1 MTVDKVATRVK
12 VSVPLNSLEFSVYD
26 HYMSPTESETT
37 SRQGA
42 FFDLDKT
49 IIARSSV
56 LAFAT
61 PFARAGLM
69 SKKTLLKSVYSQ
81 LLFSTS
87 SADHDKTEKLR
98 AQLSEMVAGW
108 PIDEV
113 KEIVNETLHKL
124 IEPIIFEEALDLIED
139 HQDAGHEVVIVSSS
153 GEEVVRPIA
162 ALLGVKSVIATRMHS
177 EDGKYTGEIEYYAFG
192 QAKADAIIQF
202 ASENNIDLAKSFAY
216 SDSMTD
222 VPMLSCVGKA
232 HAVNPDKELRRLA
245 IEKGWK
251 VLTFKE
257 PISLQDRLESVP
269 KKSLVIAGAGV
280 AIMGILAVAQGVRKK
295 KVRTPTS

>member
-1 MTVDKVATRVK
+1 VDKVATRVK
-12 VSVPLNSLEFSVYD
+12 VSVPLKSLALSVYD
-26 HYMSPTESETT
+26 HYMSPSESNST

-69 SKKTLLKSVYSQ
+69 SKSTLLKSIYSQ
-81 LLFSTS
+81 LLFSLS
-87 SADHDKTEKLR
+87 SADADKTEKLR

-113 KEIVNETLHKL
+113 KDVVNETLHKL
-124 IEPIIFEEALDLIED
+124 IEPIIFEEALDLIEE
-139 HQDAGHEVVIVSSS
+139 HQSAGREVVIVSSS

-162 ALLGVKSVIATRMHS
+162 KLLGVTSVIATRMRI
-177 EDGKYTGEIEYYAFG
+177 EEGKYTGEIEYYAFG
-192 QAKADAIIQF
+192 QAKADAIIEF
-202 ASENNIDLAKSFAY
+202 AREHNIDLADSVAY

-222 VPMLSCVGKA
+222 VPMLSCVGRA
-232 HAVNPDKELRRLA
+232 YAVNPDKDLRRVA

-251 VLTFKE
+251 VLTFKQ
-257 PISLQDRLESVP
+257 PVSIQDRLDAVP

-280 AIMGILAVAQGVRKK
+280 AIVGLLALATGSRKK
-295 KVRTPTS
+295 KSRTTTA

>member
-1 MTVDKVATRVK
+1 MDKVATRVK
-12 VSVPLNSLEFSVYD
+12 VSVPLKSLALSVYY
-26 HYMSPTESETT
+26 HYMSPSESNST

-69 SKKTLLKSVYSQ
+69 SKSTLLKSIYSQ
-81 LLFSTS
+81 LLFSFS
-87 SADHDKTEKLR
+87 SADADKTERLR

-113 KEIVNETLHKL
+113 KEVVNETLHKL
-124 IEPIIFEEALDLIED
+124 IEPIIFEEALDLIEE
-139 HQDAGHEVVIVSSS
+139 HQSAGREVVIVSSS

-162 ALLGVKSVIATRMHS
+162 KLLGVTSVIATRMRI
-177 EDGKYTGEIEYYAFG
+177 EEGKYTGEIEYYAFG
-192 QAKADAIIQF
+192 QAKADAIIEF
-202 ASENNIDLAKSFAY
+202 AREHDIDLADSVAY

-222 VPMLSCVGKA
+222 VPMLSCVGRA
-232 HAVNPDKELRRLA
+232 YAVNPDKDLRRVA

-251 VLTFKE
+251 VLTFKQ
-257 PISLQDRLESVP
+257 PVSIQDRLDAVP

-280 AIMGILAVAQGVRKK
+280 AIVGLLALATGSRKK
-295 KVRTPTS
+295 KSRTTTA

>member
-1 MTVDKVATRVK
+1 
-12 VSVPLNSLEFSVYD
+12 
-26 HYMSPTESETT
+26 MSPSESNST

-69 SKKTLLKSVYSQ
+69 SKSTLLKSIYSQ
-81 LLFSTS
+81 LLFSLS
-87 SADHDKTEKLR
+87 SADADKTEKLR

-113 KEIVNETLHKL
+113 KDVVNETLHKL
-124 IEPIIFEEALDLIED
+124 IEPIIFEEALDLIEE
-139 HQDAGHEVVIVSSS
+139 HQSAGREVVIVSSS

-162 ALLGVKSVIATRMHS
+162 KLLGVTSVIATRMRI
-177 EDGKYTGEIEYYAFG
+177 EEGKYTGEIEYYAFG
-192 QAKADAIIQF
+192 QAKADAIIEF
-202 ASENNIDLAKSFAY
+202 AREHNIDLADSVAY

-222 VPMLSCVGKA
+222 VPMLSCVGRA
-232 HAVNPDKELRRLA
+232 YAVNPDKDLRRVA

-251 VLTFKE
+251 VLTFKQ
-257 PISLQDRLESVP
+257 PVSIQDRLDAVP

-280 AIMGILAVAQGVRKK
+280 AIVGLLALATGSRKK
-295 KVRTPTS
+295 KSRTTTA

>member
-1 MTVDKVATRVK
+1 MDKVATRVK
-12 VSVPLNSLEFSVYD
+12 VSVPLKSLALSVYD
-26 HYMSPTESETT
+26 HYMSPSESNST

-69 SKKTLLKSVYSQ
+69 SKSTLLKSIYSQ
-81 LLFSTS
+81 LLFSLS
-87 SADHDKTEKLR
+87 SADADKTEKLR

-113 KEIVNETLHKL
+113 KEVVNETLHKL
-124 IEPIIFEEALDLIED
+124 IEPIIFEEALDLIEE
-139 HQDAGHEVVIVSSS
+139 HQAAGREVVIVSSS

-162 ALLGVKSVIATRMHS
+162 KLLGVTSVIATRMRI
-177 EDGKYTGEIEYYAFG
+177 EEGKYTGEIEYYAFG
-192 QAKADAIIQF
+192 QAKADAIIEF
-202 ASENNIDLAKSFAY
+202 AREHNIDLADSVAY

-222 VPMLSCVGKA
+222 VPMLSCVGRA
-232 HAVNPDKELRRLA
+232 YAVNPDKDLRRVA

-251 VLTFKE
+251 VLIFKQ
-257 PISLQDRLESVP
+257 PVSIQDRLDAVP

-280 AIMGILAVAQGVRKK
+280 AIVGLLALATGSRKK
-295 KVRTPTS
+295 KSRTTTA

>member
-1 MTVDKVATRVK
+1 MDKVATRVK
-12 VSVPLNSLEFSVYD
+12 VSVPLKSLALSVYD
-26 HYMSPTESETT
+26 HYMSPSESNST

-69 SKKTLLKSVYSQ
+69 SKSTLLKSIYSQ
-81 LLFSTS
+81 LLFSLS
-87 SADHDKTEKLR
+87 SADADKTEKLR

-113 KEIVNETLHKL
+113 KEVVNETLHKL
-124 IEPIIFEEALDLIED
+124 IEPIIFEEALDLIEE
-139 HQDAGHEVVIVSSS
+139 HQAAGREVVIVSSS

-162 ALLGVKSVIATRMHS
+162 KLLGVTSVIATRMRI
-177 EDGKYTGEIEYYAFG
+177 EEGKYTGEIEYYAFG
-192 QAKADAIIQF
+192 QAKADAIIEF
-202 ASENNIDLAKSFAY
+202 AREHDIDLADSVAY

-222 VPMLSCVGKA
+222 VPMLSCVGRA
-232 HAVNPDKELRRLA
+232 YAVNPDKDLRRVA

-251 VLTFKE
+251 VLIFKQ
-257 PISLQDRLESVP
+257 PVSIQDRLDAVP

-280 AIMGILAVAQGVRKK
+280 AIVGLLALATGSRKK
-295 KVRTPTS
+295 KSRTTTA

>member
-1 MTVDKVATRVK
+1 MDKVTTRVK
-12 VSVPLNSLEFSVYD
+12 ASVPLKSWALSVYD
-26 HYMSPTESETT
+26 HYMSPNESAAT

-69 SKKTLLKSVYSQ
+69 SKSTLLKSIYSQ
-81 LLFSTS
+81 LLFSLS
-87 SADHDKTEKLR
+87 SADADKTEKLR

-113 KEIVNETLHKL
+113 KEVVNETLHKL
-124 IEPIIFEEALDLIED
+124 IEPIIFEEALDLIEE
-139 HQDAGHEVVIVSSS
+139 HQAAGREVVIVSSS

-162 ALLGVKSVIATRMHS
+162 ALLGVKSVIATRMRV

-192 QAKADAIIQF
+192 QAKADAIIEF
-202 ASENNIDLAKSFAY
+202 ARDHNIDLADSVAY

-222 VPMLSCVGKA
+222 VPMLSSVGRGY
-232 HAVNPDKELRRLA
+232 AVNPDKELRRVA

-251 VLTFKE
+251 VLTFKQ
-257 PISLQDRLESVP
+257 PISIQDRLDAVP

-280 AIMGILAVAQGVRKK
+280 AIVGLLALATGSRKK
-295 KVRTPTS
+295 KSRTTTA

>member
-1 MTVDKVATRVK
+1 MDKVATRVK
-12 VSVPLNSLEFSVYD
+12 VSVPLKSLALSVYD
-26 HYMSPTESETT
+26 HYMSPSESNST

-69 SKKTLLKSVYSQ
+69 SKSTLLKSIYSQ
-81 LLFSTS
+81 LLFSLS
-87 SADHDKTEKLR
+87 SADADKTEKLR

-113 KEIVNETLHKL
+113 KEVVNETLHKL
-124 IEPIIFEEALDLIED
+124 IEPIIFEEALDLIEE
-139 HQDAGHEVVIVSSS
+139 HQSAGREVVIVSSS

-162 ALLGVKSVIATRMHS
+162 KLLGVTSVIATRMRI
-177 EDGKYTGEIEYYAFG
+177 EEGKYTGEIEYYAFG
-192 QAKADAIIQF
+192 QAKADAIIEF
-202 ASENNIDLAKSFAY
+202 AREHNIDLADSVAY

-222 VPMLSCVGKA
+222 VPMLSCVGRA
-232 HAVNPDKELRRLA
+232 YAVNPDRDLRRVA

-251 VLTFKE
+251 VLIFKQ
-257 PISLQDRLESVP
+257 PVSIQDRLDAVP

-280 AIMGILAVAQGVRKK
+280 AIVGLLALATGSRKK
-295 KVRTPTS
+295 KSRTTTA

>member
-1 MTVDKVATRVK
+1 MDKVATRVK
-12 VSVPLNSLEFSVYD
+12 VSVPLKSLALSVYD
-26 HYMSPTESETT
+26 HYMSPSESNST

-69 SKKTLLKSVYSQ
+69 SKSTLLKSIYSQ
-81 LLFSTS
+81 LLFSLS
-87 SADHDKTEKLR
+87 SADADKTEKLR

-113 KEIVNETLHKL
+113 KEVVNETLHKL
-124 IEPIIFEEALDLIED
+124 IEPIIFEEALDLIEE
-139 HQDAGHEVVIVSSS
+139 HQAAGREVVIVSSS

-162 ALLGVKSVIATRMHS
+162 KLLGVTSVIATRMRI
-177 EDGKYTGEIEYYAFG
+177 EEGKYTGEIEYYAFG
-192 QAKADAIIQF
+192 QAKADAIIEF
-202 ASENNIDLAKSFAY
+202 AREHNIDLADSVAY

-222 VPMLSCVGKA
+222 VPMLSCVGRA
-232 HAVNPDKELRRLA
+232 YAVNPDKDLRRVA

-251 VLTFKE
+251 VLIFKQ
-257 PISLQDRLESVP
+257 PVSIQDRLDAVP

-280 AIMGILAVAQGVRKK
+280 AIVGLLALATGSRKK
-295 KVRTPTS
+295 KSRTTTAE

>member
-1 MTVDKVATRVK
+1 
-12 VSVPLNSLEFSVYD
+12 
-26 HYMSPTESETT
+26 
-37 SRQGA
+37 
-42 FFDLDKT
+42 
-49 IIARSSV
+49 
-56 LAFAT
+56 
-61 PFARAGLM
+61 M
-69 SKKTLLKSVYSQ
+69 SKKNLLKSVYSQ
-81 LLFSTS
+81 LLFSIS

-113 KEIVNETLHKL
+113 KEIVNDTLHKL

-202 ASENNIDLAKSFAY
+202 ASENNIDLEKSFAY

>member
-1 MTVDKVATRVK
+1 VDKVATRVK
-12 VSVPLNSLEFSVYD
+12 VSVPLKSLALSVYD
-26 HYMSPTESETT
+26 HYMSPSESNST

-69 SKKTLLKSVYSQ
+69 SKSTLLKSIYSQ
-81 LLFSTS
+81 LLFSLS
-87 SADHDKTEKLR
+87 SADADKTEKLR

-113 KEIVNETLHKL
+113 KEVVNETLHKL
-124 IEPIIFEEALDLIED
+124 IEPIIFEEALDLIEE
-139 HQDAGHEVVIVSSS
+139 HQSAGREVVIVSSS

-162 ALLGVKSVIATRMHS
+162 KLLGVTSVIATRMRI
-177 EDGKYTGEIEYYAFG
+177 EEGKYTGEIEYYAFG
-192 QAKADAIIQF
+192 QAKADAIIEF
-202 ASENNIDLAKSFAY
+202 AREHNIDLADSVAY

-222 VPMLSCVGKA
+222 VPMLSCVGRA
-232 HAVNPDKELRRLA
+232 YAVNPDKDLRRVA

-251 VLTFKE
+251 VLIFKQ
-257 PISLQDRLESVP
+257 PVSIQDRLDAVP

-280 AIMGILAVAQGVRKK
+280 AIVGLLALATGSRKK
-295 KVRTPTS
+295 KSRTTTA

>member
-1 MTVDKVATRVK
+1 MDKVATRVK
-12 VSVPLNSLEFSVYD
+12 VSVPLKSLALSVYD
-26 HYMSPTESETT
+26 HYMSPSESNST

-69 SKKTLLKSVYSQ
+69 SKSTLLKSIYSQ
-81 LLFSTS
+81 LLFSLS
-87 SADHDKTEKLR
+87 SADADKTEKLR

-113 KEIVNETLHKL
+113 KEVVNETLHKL
-124 IEPIIFEEALDLIED
+124 IEPIIFEEALDLIEE
-139 HQDAGHEVVIVSSS
+139 HQSAGREVVIVSSS

-162 ALLGVKSVIATRMHS
+162 KLLGVTSVIATRMRI
-177 EDGKYTGEIEYYAFG
+177 EEGKYTGEIEYYAFG
-192 QAKADAIIQF
+192 QAKADAIIEF
-202 ASENNIDLAKSFAY
+202 AREHNIDLADSVAY

-222 VPMLSCVGKA
+222 VPMLSCVGRA
-232 HAVNPDKELRRLA
+232 YAVNPDKDLRRVA

-251 VLTFKE
+251 VLIFKQ
-257 PISLQDRLESVP
+257 PVSIQDRLDAVP

-280 AIMGILAVAQGVRKK
+280 AIVGLLALATGSRKK
-295 KVRTPTS
+295 KSRTTTA

>member
-1 MTVDKVATRVK
+1 MDKVATRVK
-12 VSVPLNSLEFSVYD
+12 VSVPLKSLALSVYD
-26 HYMSPTESETT
+26 HYMSPSESNST

-69 SKKTLLKSVYSQ
+69 SKSTLLKSIYSQ
-81 LLFSTS
+81 LLFSLS
-87 SADHDKTEKLR
+87 SADADKTEKLR

-113 KEIVNETLHKL
+113 KDVVNETLHKL
-124 IEPIIFEEALDLIED
+124 IEPIIFEEALDLIEE
-139 HQDAGHEVVIVSSS
+139 HQSAGREVVIVSSS

-162 ALLGVKSVIATRMHS
+162 KLLGVTSVIATRMRI
-177 EDGKYTGEIEYYAFG
+177 EEGKYTGEIEYYAFG
-192 QAKADAIIQF
+192 QAKADAIIEF
-202 ASENNIDLAKSFAY
+202 AREHNIDLADSVAY

-222 VPMLSCVGKA
+222 VPMLSCVGRA
-232 HAVNPDKELRRLA
+232 YAVNPDKDLRRVA

-251 VLTFKE
+251 VLTFKQ
-257 PISLQDRLESVP
+257 PVSIQDRLDAVP

-280 AIMGILAVAQGVRKK
+280 AIVGLLALATGSRKK
-295 KVRTPTS
+295 KSRTTTA

>member
-1 MTVDKVATRVK
+1 MDKVATRVK
-12 VSVPLNSLEFSVYD
+12 VSVPLKSLALSVYD
-26 HYMSPTESETT
+26 HYMSPSESNST

-69 SKKTLLKSVYSQ
+69 SKSTLLKSIYSQ
-81 LLFSTS
+81 LLFSLS
-87 SADHDKTEKLR
+87 SADADKTEKLR

-113 KEIVNETLHKL
+113 KEVVNETLHKL
-124 IEPIIFEEALDLIED
+124 IEPIIFEEALDLIEE
-139 HQDAGHEVVIVSSS
+139 HQSAGREVVIVSSS

-162 ALLGVKSVIATRMHS
+162 KLLGVTSVIATRMRI
-177 EDGKYTGEIEYYAFG
+177 EEGKYTGEIEYYAFG
-192 QAKADAIIQF
+192 QAKADAIIEF
-202 ASENNIDLAKSFAY
+202 AREHDIDLADSVAY

-222 VPMLSCVGKA
+222 VPMLSCVGRA
-232 HAVNPDKELRRLA
+232 YAVNPDKDLRRVA

-251 VLTFKE
+251 VLIFKQ
-257 PISLQDRLESVP
+257 PVSIQDRLDAVP

-280 AIMGILAVAQGVRKK
+280 AIVGLLALATGSRKK
-295 KVRTPTS
+295 KSRTTTA